1 MQEGG
6 GGGQSDVIMGEGFHL
21 PLLLLLAPKVGEGA
35 VSPGTWA
42 PLGAGKNK
50 ETDSSLRSSK
60 RHQPCCHLTVA
71 QRGPGGWT
79 CDLQSC

>member
-6 GGGQSDVIMGEGFHL
+6 GGRRSDVIMGEGFHL
-21 PLLLLLAPKVGEGA
+21 PLLLLAPKVGEGA

-50 ETDSSLRSSK
+50 EKILPLDPPKGTSPAATSLKPSEDPVVG
-60 RHQPCCHLTVA
+60 HV
-71 QRGPGGWT
+71 T
-79 CDLQSC
+79 CRAAR